1 MGLPTCTAAH
11 ERRRSCS
18 TNASR
23 SAGVS
28 VSSTTSSASPT
39 ESDTAHVH
47 EYALTSMFMCLF
59 GMLAASAPSAGV
71 LARSPN
77 LAQCQSSAS
86 GRTSVGYALVGR
98 FRTPSARKP
107 WTPVS
112 RPTRGRQVPPS
123 LSGAAGAVAG
133 CSTARKRRTGG
144 VQLGGIRTTGTPQE
158 RSPSAPTP
166 APPDGARLLDLR
178 PRSTRLLRPPPAT
191 CQRSQPGRPA
201 DELRCYFKLREC
213 ACDALLTCSRTALR
227 RGSDSPL

>member
-1 MGLPTCTAAH
+1 MPTPAVRRRCRVTWRSAVGVDKGSRRMGLPTCTAAH

-123 LSGAAGAVAG
+123 LSEAAGAVAG
-133 CSTARKRRTGG
+133 RSTARKRRLGG

-158 RSPSAPTP
+158 HSPSAPTP
-166 APPDGARLLDLR
+166 APG
-178 PRSTRLLRPPPAT
+178 RSSSAGPAPAKRSPTTAAPGHAPTFTAWPTR
-191 CQRSQPGRPA
+191 
-201 DELRCYFKLREC
+201 
-213 ACDALLTCSRTALR
+213 
-227 RGSDSPL
+227 